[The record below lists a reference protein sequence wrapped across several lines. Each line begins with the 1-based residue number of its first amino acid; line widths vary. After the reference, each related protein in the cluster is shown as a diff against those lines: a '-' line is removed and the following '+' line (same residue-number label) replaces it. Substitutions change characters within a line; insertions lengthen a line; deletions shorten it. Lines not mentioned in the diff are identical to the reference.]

1 MISFLRNVNFDNL
14 IMFSSE
20 AYWEMITRYNDTI
33 WPTQIFIIV
42 LNVTM
47 YFSILRFNTYRAFFF
62 YSGILFLFLSEF
74 YLNQHFTKINWPVS
88 YFSYAFII
96 EGLALIFW
104 SIRKRDLNH
113 TYPPNKLGIILL
125 GVSIII
131 PAQIF
136 LTDWKLYLTQL
147 FGFGLEAT
155 CLGLIGILFCI
166 RGLTARLLTIVPVI
180 WLLLSLAIYIF

>member
-1 MISFLRNVNFDNL
+1 MISFLNNVNLDNL
-14 IMFSSE
+14 IMYSSDV
-20 AYWEMITRYNDTI
+20 YWEMITQYNYAI

-42 LNVTM
+42 LNITL
-47 YFSILRFNTYRAFFF
+47 FISILRFNTYRAFFI

-74 YLNQHFTKINWPVS
+74 YLNQHFTTINWPVS
-88 YFSYAFII
+88 YFSYAFIT

-104 SIRKRDLNH
+104 SIRKKDLNQTSH
-113 TYPPNKLGIILL
+113 PNKVGIILL
-125 GVSIII
+125 GLSIII

-136 LTDWKLYLTQL
+136 LTDWKLHLTQL

-155 CLGLIGILFCI
+155 CLGLIGILFGI
-166 RGLTARLLTIVPVI
+166 RGLTTRLLTIVPVI